1 MSVPPYWQQACA
13 ELTDR
18 DPQLATLIAR
28 FDGRVLK
35 LRGKPFETLLR
46 AIVGQQIS
54 MRAAETIWG
63 RLMALLGGHT
73 PAAVL
78 AVDEAALRTVGLSA
92 RKAEYVRDLAL
103 HFQDGRLSAERL
115 AAASDDEVLA
125 ALTAVRGI
133 GRWTAEMYL
142 IFNLGRADI
151 WPVDDIG
158 VQRALAELYFN
169 GIRPSLAECRLIGER
184 WRPWRSVASWFLWCH
199 LDPVDTVY

>member
-1 MSVPPYWQQACA
+1 MSAPPYWQQACA
-13 ELTDR
+13 ELAGR
-18 DPQLATLIAR
+18 DPVMASLIAR
-28 FDGRVLK
+28 FDGTVLK
-35 LRGKPFETLLR
+35 SRGEPFETLLR

-63 RLMALLGGHT
+63 RLIALLGGHA

-78 AVDEAALRTVGLSA
+78 AADKTALRKVGLSA
-92 RKAEYVRDLAL
+92 RKAEYVCDLAA

-151 WPVDDIG
+151 WPIDDIG

-169 GIRPSLAECRLIGER
+169 GVRPSLAECRLIGER
-184 WRPWRSVASWFLWCH
+184 WRPWRSVVSWFLWCH
-199 LDPVDTVY
+199 LDPVDTIY

>member
-1 MSVPPYWQQACA
+1 MSVPPYWPQACA

-18 DPQLATLIAR
+18 DPQLAALITR

-35 LRGKPFETLLR
+35 LRGEPFETLLR

-92 RKAEYVRDLAL
+92 RKVEYVRDLAL

-158 VQRALAELYFN
+158 VQRALAELYFD
-169 GIRPSLAECRLIGER
+169 GVRPSLADCRLIGER
-184 WRPWRSVASWFLWCH
+184 WRPWRSVACWFLWCY
-199 LDPVDTVY
+199 LDPVDAVY